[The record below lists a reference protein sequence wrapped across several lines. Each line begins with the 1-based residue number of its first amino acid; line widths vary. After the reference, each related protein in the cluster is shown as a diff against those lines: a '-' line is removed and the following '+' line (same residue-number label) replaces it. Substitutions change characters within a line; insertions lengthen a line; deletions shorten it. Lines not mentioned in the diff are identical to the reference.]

1 MGLFQVENLT
11 YYFPEKE
18 KPSLQEINLKIEE
31 GDFVFLTGQ
40 SGCGKSSLLRA
51 LAGLLPDFYGGRIGG
66 KISYRGIPLTQWNKR
81 NLAREIGIIFQD
93 PENQLVMT
101 VVEQEIVFGLEN
113 LGLPRKEMRRRVAE
127 VLSLFGLSSLKS
139 EVLFKLAGGE
149 KQKVILAAV
158 LAMQPRVLLLDE
170 PTSQLDP
177 VAAQEFLN
185 YLHRLNQDW
194 GITVV
199 LVEQRID
206 RCFHLAD
213 RVVLMEKGKIAGEGT
228 PGEIVRLSS
237 DQHACFIPPV
247 AQVFREIS
255 NGEIPLTVKDGRSV
269 LRRLFSPAGE
279 GAASFTY
286 IDMKEPLHHAL
297 ASALASASASASVS
311 SACTVESPRT
321 PLLKADNLGFAYP
334 GKELCLRGINLEL
347 NRGEIV
353 AVLGENG
360 TGKSTLLKL
369 FCGLLKPQRGR
380 VYLQGLNITGQRA
393 EELSRHLGYLSQN
406 PNDYLFNDTV
416 EEELAFDLKARRER
430 SRFSVKQTLELLELS
445 ELKNINPRD
454 LSGGERQRVALG
466 TVLVRDPAVLLLD
479 EPTRGIDMKLK
490 RKLAGILNSIKEK
503 GKGIFLV
510 THDIEFAA
518 EVADRVVIIS
528 DGEIIADGGKKEI
541 LSGSVYYAPQV
552 NRLFRGVDPAVMSV
566 HDAVE
571 RLKELLDLQRNM
583 AAGFQTG
590 EQCGEIPGRG
600 EK

>member
-1 MGLFQVENLT
+1 M
-11 YYFPEKE
+11 
-18 KPSLQEINLKIEE
+18 
-31 GDFVFLTGQ
+31 
-40 SGCGKSSLLRA
+40 
-51 LAGLLPDFYGGRIGG
+51 
-66 KISYRGIPLTQWNKR
+66 
-81 NLAREIGIIFQD
+81 
-93 PENQLVMT
+93 
-101 VVEQEIVFGLEN
+101 
-113 LGLPRKEMRRRVAE
+113 
-127 VLSLFGLSSLKS
+127 
-139 EVLFKLAGGE
+139 
-149 KQKVILAAV
+149 
-158 LAMQPRVLLLDE
+158 
-170 PTSQLDP
+170 
-177 VAAQEFLN
+177 
-185 YLHRLNQDW
+185 
-194 GITVV
+194 
-199 LVEQRID
+199 
-206 RCFHLAD
+206 
-213 RVVLMEKGKIAGEGT
+213 
-228 PGEIVRLSS
+228 
-237 DQHACFIPPV
+237 
-247 AQVFREIS
+247 
-255 NGEIPLTVKDGRSV
+255 
-269 LRRLFSPAGE
+269 
-279 GAASFTY
+279 
-286 IDMKEPLHHAL
+286 
-297 ASALASASASASVS
+297 
-311 SACTVESPRT
+311 
-321 PLLKADNLGFAYP
+321 
-334 GKELCLRGINLEL
+334 
-347 NRGEIV
+347 
-353 AVLGENG
+353 
-360 TGKSTLLKL
+360 
-369 FCGLLKPQRGR
+369 
-380 VYLQGLNITGQRA
+380 
-393 EELSRHLGYLSQN
+393 
-406 PNDYLFNDTV
+406 